1 MGQVE
6 DEPTTQRSGVVVQEK
21 RLPSPPREPITE
33 REAAYWRIEKEQV
46 RSGTVTMKAKAREYG
61 ASL

>member
-6 DEPTTQRSGVVVQEK
+6 DEPTQRSGVVVQEK

-33 REAAYWRIEKEQV
+33 REAAYWRIEREQA
-46 RSGTVTMKAKAREYG
+46 RSGTATMKAKEREYG